1 LIVATGSDPAAARVW
16 LQPVAAWAAW
26 WLLDDDGIYVAVDT
40 DDPPPAQYPTAR
52 PTRHAGDRP

>member
-26 WLLDDDGIYVAVDT
+26 WLLDDEGLYVAVDT
-40 DDPPPAQYPTAR
+40 DDAAPDLYPTRKA
-52 PTRHAGDRP
+52 TR